1 MYIKR
6 IVLKNIRCFE
16 NLEISFDKNGQSA
29 LILGD
34 NGDGKSTLLKSL
46 AMGLCDESSAAGLQ
60 RELPGELV
68 RKSSKRGMII
78 LELEGKKGKYKIQ
91 TSIKSLKAFERV
103 QQTVYLNGKKSN
115 QNLFPWQD
123 IFVCGYGP
131 GRQTKGTDDLDEYI
145 AIDAVYTLFRY
156 YEPLQNPE
164 LAVWRLVEKARRRAG
179 SDREKQADYAKQML
193 EQIRELLKH
202 VLNLDQKDE
211 VFITPTGIEIKGHW
225 GRNKLSTLGDGYR
238 ATVTWVMDFLSWRM
252 LSGKSLDPL
261 TMSGIVLVDEIEQH
275 LHPRWQINIMKLLQ
289 EAFPRIQFIATT
301 HSPLVASGSEH
312 CAVYALKQGQKEIIK
327 SVYGW
332 LAEDVYYEMG
342 LTAGSR
348 PPDFQNKVL
357 NEFKK
362 LSLKKIKGTASKY
375 ENKRL
380 SGLRKKLMYLPE
392 GDPIAL
398 TSEINNI
405 TTFLKEIKT

>member
-6 IVLKNIRCFE
+6 IFLKNIRCFDE
-16 NLEISFDKNGQSA
+16 LEINFDKDRNSI

-46 AMGLCDESSAAGLQ
+46 AIGLCDESSAAGLQ

-68 RKSSKRGMII
+68 RKSKKQGII
-78 LELEGKKGKYKIQ
+78 IIELEGKKGKYKIQ

-103 QQTVYLNGKKSN
+103 EQTVYFNGKRSN
-115 QNLFPWQD
+115 QNAFPWQD

-131 GRQTKGTDDLDEYI
+131 GRQTTGTDDLEEYT

-156 YEPLQNPE
+156 YEPLQNPD
-164 LAVWRLVEKARRRAG
+164 LAVWRLVETARLSAG
-179 SDREKQADYAKQML
+179 SDTKKQAKYANEMLKQ
-193 EQIRELLKH
+193 IADLLKH
-202 VLNLDQKDE
+202 VLNLDETDE
-211 VFITPTGIEIKGHW
+211 VFITPTGIEIKGRW

-261 TMSGIVLVDEIEQH
+261 TMSGIVLIDEIEQH

-289 EAFPRIQFIATT
+289 ETFPHIQFVATT

-312 CAVYALKQGQKEIIK
+312 CTIYTLRQGQKEIIK

-348 PPDFQNKVL
+348 SPEFQSKVL

-362 LSLKKIKGTASKY
+362 LSLKKIKGTANESD
-375 ENKRL
+375 NKRL
-380 SGLRKKLMYLPE
+380 RGLRKQLTDLPE
-392 GDPIAL
+392 GDPVAL
-398 TSEINNI
+398 TSEIDNI
-405 TTFLKEIKT
+405 TKFLKGNKT